1 MNMKL
6 KVNNYWNNNYSL
18 KIKSK
23 NSSDVTPIMRIILV
37 DWLLQVVV
45 DL

>member
-1 MNMKL
+1 MNMKIKANHNL
-6 KVNNYWNNNYSL
+6 NNNYSL
-18 KIKSK
+18 KIKLN
-23 NSSDVTPIMRIILV
+23 NSSDVTPIMRTILV

>member
-1 MNMKL
+1 MNLNIKA
-6 KVNNYWNNNYSL
+6 NHNWNNNYFL

-23 NSSDVTPIMRIILV
+23 NSSDVTPIIRIILV